1 MNVEW
6 LQGILDKGNFDGA
19 DLITVILIVIIF
31 WGGMKLRTYFSRRSQ
46 KKQAVAEI
54 RDMPCYARD
63 GKIMLPTSGKSIE
76 AVIESIVDDSYV
88 VVRSIDPDERHYHP
102 VAQFR
107 SGNLGARISVPLE

>member
-6 LQGILDKGNFDGA
+6 LQGILDKGNFDGS
-19 DLITVILIVIIF
+19 DFITLVLIVF
-31 WGGMKLRTYFSRRSQ
+31 ALWAVNKLRTYFVRRSQ

-63 GKIMLPTSGKSIE
+63 GKIMLPTSGKSVE
-76 AVIESIVDDSYV
+76 AVIEGIVDDSYV
-88 VVRSIDPDERHYHP
+88 VARSIDPDERHYMP